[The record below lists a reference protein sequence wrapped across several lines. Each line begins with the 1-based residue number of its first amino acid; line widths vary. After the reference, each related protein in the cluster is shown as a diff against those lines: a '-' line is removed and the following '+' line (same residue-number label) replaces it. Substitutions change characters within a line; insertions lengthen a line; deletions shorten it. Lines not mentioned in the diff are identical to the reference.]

1 MLKDY
6 MLATGGAYECGNETC
21 ARYTGG
27 QAGEQ
32 EPLACGALFNRYL
45 EKCHFKA
52 L

>member
-1 MLKDY
+1 MRMKLVPS
-6 MLATGGAYECGNETC
+6 TE
-21 ARYTGG
+21 G

-32 EPLACGALFNRYL
+32 EPLACGALLNRYLLNRYL